1 MENLRIPYGAF
12 VLVCD
17 GAKALLLH
25 NAGDA
30 ELLNLQVEKVM
41 EQDNPKTSE
50 QMSDHEGR
58 AVYGTH
64 RSHTEKT
71 DIHDMNE
78 QRFARSVAEMLSGYV
93 SDARF
98 ERLFVVAAPRTL
110 AVLRKE
116 FGPQVAGRIVA
127 EIDKDL
133 VKHPVPEIERLLG
146 GNSAGT

>member
-30 ELLNLQVEKVM
+30 ELLDLKVEKVM
-41 EQDNPKTSE
+41 EQDNPKTSD

-58 AVYGTH
+58 AFHGTH
-64 RSHTEKT
+64 RSPTEKT
-71 DIHDMNE
+71 DVHDMNE
-78 QRFARSVAEMLSGYV
+78 ERFARNIAEMLAEYV
-93 SDARF
+93 ADARF
-98 ERLFVVAAPRTL
+98 ERLFVVAAPKTL

-116 FGPQVAGRIVA
+116 MSPQVAGRVVA

-133 VKHPVPEIERLLG
+133 VKHPIYDIERLLG
-146 GNSAGT
+146 GNSGGT